1 MALNMKVTYKSNA
14 DKVSADFKRA
24 AEKAL
29 TTSALLVEGD
39 AKLRAPVDTGNLRS
53 SLNHKVET
61 DRATIGTNVEY
72 APFVEFSTSR
82 TPAQPFLEPAL
93 RENKGKIQK
102 IFAEHIR
109 NATK

>member
-1 MALNMKVTYKSNA
+1 MKVTYKSNT
-14 DKVSADFKRA
+14 DKVKANFKRA
-24 AEKAL
+24 TEKAL

-93 RENKGKIQK
+93 RENKDKIIK
-102 IFAEHIR
+102 IFKSEIGGGM
-109 NATK
+109 K